1 MKKILVILV
10 MFLVAF
16 SANAEDEKVQ
26 EKFVNPLFYK
36 GMINFGK
43 EPNFVKITP
52 TSYYTQN
59 CYGYRTSAQC
69 EMLKNT
75 EDIVVLKCLHL
86 PADRND
92 EQALIIAGYDSKPQ
106 VWTYKFLIRWK
117 EFQTSKDGTYV
128 REMSYYENETEPT
141 IYRGFLIYDSE
152 QQQTESWQD
161 ILRTFKNKD
170 AENKN

>member
-1 MKKILVILV
+1 MSPKQYVIERR
-10 MFLVAF
+10 MEYA
-16 SANAEDEKVQ
+16 K
-26 EKFVNPLFYK
+26 
-36 GMINFGK
+36 
-43 EPNFVKITP
+43 
-52 TSYYTQN
+52 
-59 CYGYRTSAQC
+59 
-69 EMLKNT
+69 
-75 EDIVVLKCLHL
+75 
-86 PADRND
+86 
-92 EQALIIAGYDSKPQ
+92 ALIIAGYDSKPQ